1 MSAKTDKKPPGA
13 KDETGTADS
22 AGAGNG
28 AGPKAP
34 GGGKPKAAAKAT
46 KRLRPG
52 ELDGLVLSYMCKNE
66 KDLPVTP
73 GTVAKAI
80 GRSSGAVG
88 NCLERLAKAKKA
100 RLAKKLPAPT
110 TSKGSKRGETAG

>member
-1 MSAKTDKKPPGA
+1 MSAKPEK
-13 KDETGTADS
+13 
-22 AGAGNG
+22 
-28 AGPKAP
+28 KAP
-34 GGGKPKAAAKAT
+34 GGKRESSAAGKSGEGGDAAKPKAKRGSKTNAAAKEG

-66 KDLPVTP
+66 KDLPMTP

-88 NCLERLAKAKKA
+88 NCLERMAKDGKARQAKKA
-100 RLAKKLPAPT
+100 PRAYDL
-110 TSKGSKRGETAG
+110 KGVKAR

>member
-1 MSAKTDKKPPGA
+1 MSAKTAKKPPGA
-13 KDETGTADS
+13 KDKTSTAGS
-22 AGAGNG
+22 AGNGNG
-28 AGPKAP
+28 AGAKAP
-34 GGGKPKAAAKAT
+34 SGKPKAAAKAT

-66 KDLPVTP
+66 KELPVTP
-73 GTVAKAI
+73 GTIAKAI

-100 RLAKKLPAPT
+100 RLTKKAPRAYDL
-110 TSKGSKRGETAG
+110 KGVKAR

>member
-1 MSAKTDKKPPGA
+1 MSAKTDKKPSGA
-13 KDETGTADS
+13 KDETSTADS
-22 AGAGNG
+22 AGNGNG

-34 GGGKPKAAAKAT
+34 GGDKPKAAAKAT

-66 KDLPVTP
+66 KDLPVTQ

-100 RLAKKLPAPT
+100 RLAKKAPRAYDL
-110 TSKGSKRGETAG
+110 KGVKAR

>member
-1 MSAKTDKKPPGA
+1 MSAKTDQKPPGA
-13 KDETGTADS
+13 QDETSTSD
-22 AGAGNG
+22 GAGNG
-28 AGPKAP
+28 SGAAAKASN
-34 GGGKPKAAAKAT
+34 GGKPKAGAKAT

-100 RLAKKLPAPT
+100 RLTKKAPRAYDL
-110 TSKGSKRGETAG
+110 KGVKAR